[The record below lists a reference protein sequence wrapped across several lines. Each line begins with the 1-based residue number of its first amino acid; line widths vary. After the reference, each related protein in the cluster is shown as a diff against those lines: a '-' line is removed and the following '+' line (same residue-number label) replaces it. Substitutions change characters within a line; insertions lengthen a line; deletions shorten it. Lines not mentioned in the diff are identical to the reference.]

1 MFYMFVGTKL
11 LYWLYNYKSAQQDAD
26 DRDEE
31 LDLEESLDKTNFKD
45 FKDKVLKI
53 LIQKARQE
61 CGSLVCW

>member
-31 LDLEESLDKTNFKD
+31 LDPEESLDKTNF
-45 FKDKVLKI
+45 VLRI
-53 LIQKARQE
+53 LIQKAKQE